1 MKGPKGIYRYR
12 AAAARIASWTLV
24 SRILGLV
31 RDRFMFGEFGRGF
44 ESGAFLLAWMI
55 PNLFRRLFGEGALVA
70 SFVPVL
76 TRRIECEG
84 LAGAKK
90 TFGKVFGAILLLL
103 LGLTL
108 VGWVF
113 VAFIPDH
120 LLAKGGLPSH
130 GREYAELLR
139 PLLYILLPYVLPI
152 CLMALAAAA
161 QNVTGRFALPSMA
174 PVVLN
179 LFWIGGVLYVSG
191 MDGSLS
197 HKALGLAFFLVM
209 GGVFQLLLQFP
220 GLRASG
226 LLTRPQ
232 LDLKDPDLRD
242 VGKGMVPMV
251 LGLSIAQ
258 LNVLMTYLIAAFLVP
273 KVGANGILFLAN
285 RLLDFPHAL
294 LGVAF
299 GTAVFPLL
307 SLLGERGEKEELER
321 IFDRALAFSLVLALP
336 AAVGLFVLA
345 SPMVQVLF
353 VHGRFSVEDGMET
366 TKVVRTFAFALPGL
380 VGVQV
385 LARAHYAVGN
395 RQTPVRISV
404 GLFVVS
410 VLVSALVAPTLG
422 TYGLALV
429 SVGSALLN
437 SGLLFW
443 SIRVLMGWR
452 GTGILPKSLL
462 FALLACVPTGFAA
475 WGTLQWALTSAPLRD
490 AGFFRGF
497 TRFLLFPSLAG
508 LIVFFLSIQLFGG
521 KVGKDLLSF
530 RRERKEKD

>member
-1 MKGPKGIYRYR
+1 
-12 AAAARIASWTLV
+12 
-24 SRILGLV
+24 
-31 RDRFMFGEFGRGF
+31 MFGEFGRGF

-55 PNLFRRLFGEGALVA
+55 PNLFRRLFGEGALVV

-76 TRRIECEG
+76 TRRLEREG
-84 LAGAKK
+84 SKGAKR
-90 TFGKVFGAILLLL
+90 TFSKVFGAILLLL
-103 LGLTL
+103 VGLTL

-113 VAFIPDH
+113 VAFLPAD
-120 LLAKGGLPSH
+120 LLAKGGLPAH
-130 GREYAELLR
+130 GQEYAELLR

-174 PVVLN
+174 PMVLN

-191 MDGSLS
+191 MKGSLS
-197 HKALGLAFFLVM
+197 DKALGLAFFLVV
-209 GGVFQLLLQFP
+209 GGLFQLLLQFP

-226 LLTRPQ
+226 LLAPPK
-232 LDLKDPDLRD
+232 LDLKDPDLRE
-242 VGKGMVPMV
+242 VGSGMVPMV

-321 IFDRALAFSLVLALP
+321 TFDRALAFSLFLALP
-336 AAVGLFVLA
+336 AAVGLYVLA
-345 SPMVQVLF
+345 APLVEVLF
-353 VHGRFSVEDGMET
+353 VHGRFTMEDGMET
-366 TKVVRTFAFALPGL
+366 TKVVKTFAFALPGL

-395 RQTPVRISV
+395 RKTPVRISV
-404 GLFVVS
+404 GLFFIS
-410 VLVSALVAPTLG
+410 VIISAIVAPTLG

-437 SGLLFW
+437 SSLLFW

-452 GTGILPKSLL
+452 GTGILPRSLVS
-462 FALLACVPTGFAA
+462 ALLASVPTGFAA
-475 WGTLQWALTSAPLRD
+475 WGALQWSQATAPPD
-490 AGFFRGF
+490 STGFFL
-497 TRFLLFPSLAG
+497 RFGLHLLFPSLAG
-508 LIVFFLSIQLFGG
+508 LLAFFLSIQLFGG
-521 KVGKDLLSF
+521 EVGRGLLSF
-530 RRERKEKD
+530 RGQKGPSDNTRS